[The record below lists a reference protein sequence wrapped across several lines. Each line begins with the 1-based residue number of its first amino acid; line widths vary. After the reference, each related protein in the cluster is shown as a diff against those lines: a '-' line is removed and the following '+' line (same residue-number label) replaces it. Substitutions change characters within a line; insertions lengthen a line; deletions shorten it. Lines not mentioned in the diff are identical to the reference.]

1 VRQSKDSIVG
11 VHDED
16 YSSVEEN
23 TFVDF
28 WLLEAELLETLGK
41 VMVLNSSGLLLTV
54 EILEQLQNVCFA
66 IAVFRFNSSR

>member
-1 VRQSKDSIVG
+1 MRLCQLDVAIWQFLYIDTKIILEIALVIDIEECFHVIDCFVHFFIVRQSEDSIVG

-28 WLLEAELLETLGK
+28 
-41 VMVLNSSGLLLTV
+41 
-54 EILEQLQNVCFA
+54 
-66 IAVFRFNSSR
+66 

>member
-28 WLLEAELLETLGK
+28 
-41 VMVLNSSGLLLTV
+41 
-54 EILEQLQNVCFA
+54 
-66 IAVFRFNSSR
+66 